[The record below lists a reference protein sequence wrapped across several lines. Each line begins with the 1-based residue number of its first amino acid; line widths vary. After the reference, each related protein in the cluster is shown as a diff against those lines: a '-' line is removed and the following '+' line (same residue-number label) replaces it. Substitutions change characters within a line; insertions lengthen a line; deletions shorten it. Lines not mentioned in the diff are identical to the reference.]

1 MPSLLPLTNKG
12 LTRAETADFFRGL
25 AELVETY
32 PTEGFVVTVDIVAAA
47 TAASSTTAK
56 KRARTKHSA

>member
-12 LTRAETADFFRGL
+12 LTRAEAADFFRGL

-32 PTEGFVVTVDIVAAA
+32 PTEGFVVTVDIVAA
-47 TAASSTTAK
+47 TSVTPK
-56 KRARTKHSA
+56 KRSRPKSSA